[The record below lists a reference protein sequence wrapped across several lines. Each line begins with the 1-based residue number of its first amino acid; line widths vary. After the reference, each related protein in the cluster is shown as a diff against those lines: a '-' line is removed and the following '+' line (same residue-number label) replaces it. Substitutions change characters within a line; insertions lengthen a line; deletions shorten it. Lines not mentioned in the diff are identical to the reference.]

1 MKNPAF
7 FWFEFKYLK
16 PDYCCMKTEKISDLN
31 KMVKDVQRKQYP
43 LILAQAVIALAKTQ
57 GVSISLDK
65 LNFSTDLDC
74 LRRQEMYLGFLSG
87 EGTEISSAKFVV
99 YTKGIIRSYAG
110 DGNPREFY
118 LLLGDFVNQ
127 IKQVEK

>member
-1 MKNPAF
+1 
-7 FWFEFKYLK
+7 
-16 PDYCCMKTEKISDLN
+16 MKTEKISDLE
-31 KMVKDVQRKQYP
+31 KRVKGMQKKQYP
-43 LILAQAVIALAKTQ
+43 LILAQAVTALARTQ
-57 GVSISLDK
+57 GVNISFDNLS
-65 LNFSTDLDC
+65 FTMDLDC
-74 LRRQEMYLGFLSG
+74 LRRQEMYLGFLARDGS
-87 EGTEISSAKFVV
+87 EISSAKFVV